1 MAVSRVFWCK
11 NLKPVVVSLKPGV
24 FGGVEAEGLQ
34 LHQNSRFQWIPPQ
47 VFKFLSPKTRE
58 YRHFSSEFHWI
69 SSTKN
74 KKIWACFHWNRHLV
88 TFGQIF
94 GHEYHLYLDDRT
106 SKTFRGPFDYLLFY
120 YLSFTQTVLFTSSL
134 VNIFTNPH
142 CSCIEFQLALISRL
156 I

>member
-1 MAVSRVFWCK
+1 MTNNGGFTCFWSK
-11 NLKPVVVSLKPGV
+11 NLKPVVVPMKPGV

-34 LHQNSRFQWIPPQ
+34 LHQNPRFQWIPPQ

-88 TFGQIF
+88 TFGKFF
-94 GHEYHLYLDDRT
+94 GHEYHLYLDYRT
-106 SKTFRGPFDYLLFY
+106 SKTPKPRSIAGSIWFSSILLLVIYSNCFIHFFSGKHFY
-120 YLSFTQTVLFTSSL
+120 WPK
-134 VNIFTNPH
+134 I
-142 CSCIEFQLALISRL
+142 
-156 I
+156 